1 MIVNKDKMTIE
12 LEDKDEIQTFNDVIL
27 FALDLD
33 AKENCMTN
41 TEREMAKKL
50 AEQTNR

>member
-1 MIVNKDKMTIE
+1 MIINKDKITIE
-12 LEDKDEIQTFNDVIL
+12 LEDEDEIQTFNDVIL

-41 TEREMAKKL
+41 SEREMARRL
-50 AEQTNR
+50 VENTNR